1 MIYKSSFIP
10 QKTVVSSQAIVSFLE
25 CHQLNFC
32 GMKYLYFLPILLI
45 FACQTNVAKEEN
57 TVPSMAASFQQ
68 PATSNERT
76 YTIMERELEYLMNIW
91 EGEYD
96 NVEQLDFD
104 KFAGKKGVENGG
116 HLRVHS
122 FVERL
127 NVKGFGDY
135 AIYLETYQNDDPK
148 DIYQQ
153 AILELSADDE
163 AKGILVK
170 VHHFKNPK
178 AHLSIE
184 QSLEKLE
191 IDTENLTP
199 ACEILLQREGMAFV
213 SRKVGEGCVNEAKNK
228 AYRLRISE
236 EDYWF
241 QERKYDAATGN
252 FLPDEQ
258 QLSWYQLEKA
268 RCFACMIDFPREEG
282 GRPVET
288 KHYIKIHDQGGKF
301 EFDYKDGRHMV
312 LGMRNTWSFGMQRET
327 FVIFIQEEDQNG
339 KTLIYSWGNPGAD
352 RIGFNPAWIRVQCD
366 LDTPENVAFQHGLR
380 PDS

>member
-1 MIYKSSFIP
+1 MKYFYLLPALLILACQNSSVEEEKFIP
-10 QKTVVSSQAIVSFLE
+10 SNGKI
-25 CHQLNFC
+25 
-32 GMKYLYFLPILLI
+32 I
-45 FACQTNVAKEEN
+45 
-57 TVPSMAASFQQ
+57 PSIPANFQQ
-68 PATSNERT
+68 EIATDERT
-76 YTIMERELEYLMNIW
+76 YTLMERELEYLMNIW

-122 FVERL
+122 SVKRL
-127 NVKGFGDY
+127 NIKGFGDY
-135 AIYLETYQNDDPK
+135 VIYLETYQNDDPN
-148 DIYQQ
+148 DLYQQ
-153 AILELSADDE
+153 VILELSADDE
-163 AKGILVK
+163 AKGILAK
-170 VHHFKNPK
+170 VYHFKNPK
-178 AHLSIE
+178 AHLSVG

-191 IDTENLTP
+191 INNDKLYP

-213 SRKVGEGCVNEAKNK
+213 SRKVGEGCVNKGK
-228 AYRLRISE
+228 DYRLRISE

-252 FLPDEQ
+252 FLSDNQ
-258 QLSWYQLEKA
+258 QLAWYQLEKA

-327 FVIFIQEEDQNG
+327 FVIFIQEEDQTG

-352 RIGFNPAWIRVQCD
+352 RIGFNPGWIRVQCD